1 MSHET
6 EYGEVTSVEMVVQT
20 PAPAGERWN
29 AAEATPEPASV
40 ELEETVTAA
49 PRTLAPEAGAVIDPA
64 GAVLSTLTLVTVAEL
79 KVLPTL
85 SVVTTRRS

>member
-1 MSHET
+1 MSAAPI
-6 EYGEVTSVEMVVQT
+6 VVQT

-29 AAEATPEPASV
+29 AAEATPEPPSA

-49 PRTLAPEAGAVIDPA
+49 PRTLALAAGAVTEPV
-64 GAVLSTLTLVTVAEL
+64 GFVLSTRTLVTRAEV

-85 SVVTTRRS
+85 SVVITRRS